1 MSSTEVECPLK
12 HVEIWSPTSKP
23 RKWLLIAG
31 ASNPPENIVVSGR
44 RPREAPTARSG
55 KYLSGVNFDLAHM
68 GRAVETELHNIVRD
82 FEMTKND
89 ATERI
94 RKFFEFCF
102 RGNFKPMLYYT
113 GHGEEDTGN
122 WCFQDG
128 TIGIEEIFS
137 MCQSNMEYPTIIS
150 DACFSGHWVNYA
162 HEKLVKGFQCL
173 SACGA
178 EETALDTGLTL
189 SFALFTGQPF
199 NPSKSYIMGTLVEA
213 SSVPSKWSSHFPKVL
228 YLWSF
233 FLADVCG

>member
-12 HVEIWSPTSKP
+12 HVKIWSPTSKP

-31 ASNPPENIVVSGR
+31 ASNPPENIKVSDR

-55 KYLSGVNFDLAHM
+55 TYLSGVNFDLAHM
-68 GRAVETELHNIVRD
+68 GRAVETELHNILRD

-89 ATERI
+89 AIERI

-113 GHGEEDTGN
+113 GHGEMHTGN

-128 TIGIEEIFS
+128 TIGIDEIFS

-150 DACFSGHWVNYA
+150 DACFSGYWVNYA
-162 HEKLVKGFQCL
+162 HKKLVKGFQCL

-178 EETALDTGLTL
+178 YETALDTGLTL
-189 SFALFTGQPF
+189 SFALFSGQQF
-199 NPSKSYIMGTLVEA
+199 ICSKSYN
-213 SSVPSKWSSHFPKVL
+213 W
-228 YLWSF
+228 YL
-233 FLADVCG
+233 G